1 MLKKLVEIDHKCFRQ
16 FKWGA
21 LPELARFNLFYGWN
35 GTGKTTLSNLLAD
48 IDRKAPIGIGK
59 VVFRIDDMNV
69 LGDQLGQDGQ
79 SLPRIR
85 VFNQRYVESS
95 IFSRLDNLEHIVF
108 FGEKTVEHE
117 Q

>member
-1 MLKKLVEIDHKCFRQ
+1 MLKKLVEIDHKCFQQ

-48 IDRKAPIGIGK
+48 IDRKIPIEVGK
-59 VVFRIDDMNV
+59 VVFRIDNINI
-69 LGDQLGQDGQ
+69 LGDQLGQDSQ
-79 SLPRIR
+79 PIPKIR

-95 IFSRLDNLEHIVF
+95 TRWPAPW
-108 FGEKTVEHE
+108 KTAL
-117 Q
+117 

>member
-48 IDRKAPIGIGK
+48 LDRKAPI
-59 VVFRIDDMNV
+59 
-69 LGDQLGQDGQ
+69 
-79 SLPRIR
+79 
-85 VFNQRYVESS
+85 
-95 IFSRLDNLEHIVF
+95 
-108 FGEKTVEHE
+108 
-117 Q
+117 